1 MIFWRTLWS
10 FLSLCPQVI
19 WDSPVS
25 LLVHIWAVKSVRHQR
40 EGSPRVYGVCRG
52 NHVRDVQR
60 YLTGG
65 SAQHADRHDEQ
76 LLPTHCCEW
85 KHECAERINE
95 WGEACL
101 VSVVQWTLLISVPI
115 PWEVCLFRVSVL
127 SVLIRMR
134 PSLHVKLQNTI
145 KMATSFLHNLKD
157 QW

>member
-101 VSVVQWTLLISVPI
+101 VSFVQWTLLISVPI

-134 PSLHVKLQNTI
+134 PSLHVKLQSTI